1 MSPRYY
7 RGSPDGLEKRR
18 YSSRERNSPDDE
30 GWVSNEIEA
39 RHRVWNA
46 QNGETKDVSTVQE
59 KRKIDSGIMQE
70 TSKRE
75 GNVVTRHWVKL

>member
-1 MSPRYY
+1 MSSRYY
-7 RGSPDGLEKRR
+7 DGSPDRLEKRR
-18 YSSRERNSPDDE
+18 YSSGERNAPDDE

-59 KRKIDSGIMQE
+59 KRKIDSGIMHE
-70 TSKRE
+70 TSKQE